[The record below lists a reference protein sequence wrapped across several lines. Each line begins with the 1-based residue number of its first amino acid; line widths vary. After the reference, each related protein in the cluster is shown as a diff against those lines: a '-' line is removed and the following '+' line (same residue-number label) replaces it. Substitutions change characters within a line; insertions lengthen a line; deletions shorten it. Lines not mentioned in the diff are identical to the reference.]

1 MIIRTILIDDEPRGI
16 ASMERLLHLN
26 CPEVQVIAACSSAD
40 TAFKAI
46 NQLNPELVF
55 LDIGMPV
62 KSGFDLLRELKE
74 FNFEVVFVT
83 AHNQFTVDAFHFSAV
98 DYLLK
103 PVDDDLLID
112 AVRRARKRIE
122 DKAGGKNIETFLHNL
137 QQQRS
142 RQQLKLCLPSL
153 KGFQVVDLEEIVYAE
168 SSGNYTNFHF
178 CNKTIIC
185 TSKPLHEYETLLSDA
200 GFVRIHKCSL
210 VNLRHVKE
218 YIRGEGGTV
227 VLSTGQQVEVSR
239 RRKEELLAMIK
250 SHYKY

>member
-1 MIIRTILIDDEPRGI
+1 
-16 ASMERLLHLN
+16 
-26 CPEVQVIAACSSAD
+26 
-40 TAFKAI
+40 
-46 NQLNPELVF
+46 
-55 LDIGMPV
+55 
-62 KSGFDLLRELKE
+62 
-74 FNFEVVFVT
+74 
-83 AHNQFTVDAFHFSAV
+83 
-98 DYLLK
+98 
-103 PVDDDLLID
+103 VDDDLLID

-122 DKAGGKNIETFLHNL
+122 DKSGGKNIETFLHNL

-210 VNLRHVKE
+210 VNLLHVKE